1 LRVTGA
7 GRTEGAYDRAMRIP
21 SRLSTGALCGV
32 AAAALLAAG
41 GCGSSNGFAAICRSP
56 DEQFHASK
64 TTASHVFGLSV
75 TGPEVVHTRAEVKAQ
90 HIEHGGDVLLA
101 GRLATTAVSPG
112 GSSRH
117 FELHVCDART
127 GRVLGGLH
135 PVMRVAD
142 TTLGSPAKRIAVATM
157 EGTGEGFNDLH
168 YGDEVL
174 LQSGH
179 GYAVTVAVG
188 KDRAVLPIHL

>member
-1 LRVTGA
+1 MPIA
-7 GRTEGAYDRAMRIP
+7 
-21 SRLSTGALCGV
+21 SRLSTAALCGL
-32 AAAALLAAG
+32 AAAALLATG

-56 DEQFHASK
+56 DEQYHATK

-75 TGPEVVHTRAEVKAQ
+75 TGPEVVHTRAEVKAN

-101 GRLATTAVSPG
+101 GRLATTAVSAG
-112 GSSRH
+112 GSPRH
-117 FELHVCDART
+117 FERHVCDART

-135 PVMRVAD
+135 PIMRVAD
-142 TTLGSPAKRIAVATM
+142 NTLRGAPKRIAVATM
-157 EGTGEGFNDLH
+157 EGTGEGSNDLH